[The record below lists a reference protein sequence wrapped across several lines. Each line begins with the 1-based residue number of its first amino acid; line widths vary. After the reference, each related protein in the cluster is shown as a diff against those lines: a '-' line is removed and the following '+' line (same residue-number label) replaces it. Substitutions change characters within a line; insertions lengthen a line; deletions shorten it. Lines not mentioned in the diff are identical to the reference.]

1 MLSKGELS
9 VDRARRK
16 SYKKMLSTHPTPDR
30 VQRDKMEAMKPMV
43 KLFIPDLRGQVT
55 NDEGVHVGSV
65 VLVPATWRAD
75 EADGS
80 QTSLLQEIWR
90 GPLFPNSSE
99 CGRWDEERVGR
110 TVKMQGYL

>member
-16 SYKKMLSTHPTPDR
+16 SYMKMLSAHPTPDQI
-30 VQRDKMEAMKPMV
+30 QRDKMEAMKPMV
-43 KLFIPDLRGQVT
+43 KLFIPDLRGQAT
-55 NDEGVHVGSV
+55 SDKGVHAGSV

-75 EADGS
+75 EVDG
-80 QTSLLQEIWR
+80 SLLQEVWR
-90 GPLFPNSSE
+90 G
-99 CGRWDEERVGR
+99 GRWDEERVGR